1 MKTAIKY
8 LLTLCLFFG
17 LKAAAQDPGDS
28 KVLASKSSVKGRHE
42 LKKEMHV
49 KKRERKNAK
58 EQERKAFKKSPLNK
72 NFSLGKKSKKR
83 PHKKSKEKGIFKKK
97 KKEEPK
103 S

>member
-17 LKAAAQDPGDS
+17 LKAAAQEPGDS
-28 KVLASKSSVKGRHE
+28 KGLASKSSVKGRHE
-42 LKKEMHV
+42 LNREMKI

-58 EQERKAFKKSPLNK
+58 EQERKAFKKSPVNK
-72 NFSLGKKSKKR
+72 NFSLGKKSRKR
-83 PHKKSKEKGIFKKK
+83 HHKKSKEKGIHPG
-97 KKEEPK
+97 KKEEAK